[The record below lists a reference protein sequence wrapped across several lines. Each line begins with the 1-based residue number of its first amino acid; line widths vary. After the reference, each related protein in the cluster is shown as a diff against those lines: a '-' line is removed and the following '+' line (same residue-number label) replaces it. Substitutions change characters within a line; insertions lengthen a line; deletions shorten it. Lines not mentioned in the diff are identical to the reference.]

1 MRFQACLTT
10 VAAVASLM
18 AAAPA
23 VQAKTFKD
31 FLVMNVCLK
40 ADGSVDNTKIPGQ
53 VACTQRNLNSGEASY
68 YKLRDY
74 PNTNGTNCRSKRSSR
89 EMTNMYAWYNG
100 KVRALGYTDMGY
112 DPNEIPSCP
121 VLDTDPHLHDR
132 ANASKED
139 RASVRWVET
148 QEGGIGFLM
157 ASGDG
162 ADLSYFTSSVCNTFP
177 DDSRR
182 FYDGWPLA
190 SVALPTQLDAFQ
202 WRFQQTKLDTAEN
215 TPPGNVFGDCPND
228 FHSGFTMWALTNFK
242 FKSGITAQAYVTNH
256 YSNQQN
262 QVANPGLS
270 KEMERAFFT
279 DEWGFSRYEMWRRE
293 DYYGSSAAD
302 RQKVKDEAAA
312 LYSTGRCGKPYDM
325 PATAT
330 PVMTTGPLVVNG
342 SYAEKV
348 THSDGTSEYWYVANC
363 RDYTWLK
370 SDPTA
375 FLPSLLDLDPN
386 YLPFWH

>member
-1 MRFQACLTT
+1 MKFRACFT
-10 VAAVASLM
+10 VAAAVATTLT
-18 AAAPA
+18 AAPA

-40 ADGSVDNTKIPGQ
+40 SDGTVDKTKIPGKN
-53 VACTQRNLNSGEASY
+53 ACTQRSLNSGEAPY

-74 PNTNGTNCRSKRSSR
+74 PNTSGSCRVMRSSR
-89 EMTNMYAWYNG
+89 EMTNMYAWYDG

-121 VLDTDPHLHDR
+121 VNDTDPHLHDR
-132 ANASKED
+132 ANAATED

-148 QEGGIGFLM
+148 QDGGIGFLM

-162 ADLSYFTSSVCNTFP
+162 NDLSYMTTPLCDTFP
-177 DDSRR
+177 NDSRR

-190 SVALPTQLDAFQ
+190 SVALPTQLDAFE
-202 WRFQQTKLDTAEN
+202 WRFQQTKLDTAEV
-215 TPPGNVFGDCPND
+215 TPPGEVFGDCPND
-228 FHSGFTMWALTNFK
+228 FHSGFTMWALTNYT
-242 FKSGITAQAYVTNH
+242 FKSGITAQTFVSNH
-256 YSNQQN
+256 YSNQQH

-270 KEMERAFFT
+270 KELERAFFT

-293 DYYGSSAAD
+293 DYYGTSATD
-302 RQKVKDEAAA
+302 RQKTKDEAAA
-312 LYSTGRCGKPYDM
+312 LYNTGRCGKPYDM
-325 PATAT
+325 PAATT
-330 PVMTTGPLVVNG
+330 PVMTTGTLVTTG
-342 SYAEKV
+342 KYAEKV
-348 THSDGTSEYWYVANC
+348 TNTNDGTSEYWYVINC

-370 SDPTA
+370 SDPTE

-386 YLPFWH
+386 YLAFWH